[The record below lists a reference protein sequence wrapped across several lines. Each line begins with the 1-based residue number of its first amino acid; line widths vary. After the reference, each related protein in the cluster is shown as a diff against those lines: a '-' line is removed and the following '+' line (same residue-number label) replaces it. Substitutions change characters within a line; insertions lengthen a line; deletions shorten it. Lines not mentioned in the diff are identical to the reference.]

1 MIKWQCILYINLL
14 LWWNGSKKYKK
25 TKIPADFANS
35 VTWIN
40 TFYSLLTPKILKNKR
55 QTELEVV
62 KEFNCLRS
70 WNCFVSVKPF
80 FTFKVASYHFVQY
93 WRYVDASNQLEYK
106 TLDKKKKKKLQNWME
121 PKAMS
126 LPKISLCSFLFI
138 LEK

>member
-1 MIKWQCILYINLL
+1 MALKNT
-14 LWWNGSKKYKK
+14 KK

-70 WNCFVSVKPF
+70 
-80 FTFKVASYHFVQY
+80 
-93 WRYVDASNQLEYK
+93 
-106 TLDKKKKKKLQNWME
+106 
-121 PKAMS
+121 
-126 LPKISLCSFLFI
+126 
-138 LEK
+138 